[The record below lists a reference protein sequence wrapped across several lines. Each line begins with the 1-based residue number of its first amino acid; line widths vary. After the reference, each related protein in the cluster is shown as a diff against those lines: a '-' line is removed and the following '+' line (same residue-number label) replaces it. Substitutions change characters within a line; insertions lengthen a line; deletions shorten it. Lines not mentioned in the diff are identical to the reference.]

1 MSGDSFDPQ
10 SPVEAKEVK
19 EVFVRLGRIM
29 LLQVSGHEIGTTRE
43 HPFWV
48 KDRGWVTAGE
58 LKEGDLLAGE
68 ADGRWLAV
76 ERLEDTGR
84 LETVYN
90 LRVQDYH
97 TYFVGSEEWGF
108 SVWAHNAS
116 CSAGEAPG
124 RPAGY
129 TRMQDYIPHLDNPAT
144 AATTRLTPEQAFA
157 LQENL
162 QAIANRT
169 VPAVRTNIQGGRA
182 VADAT
187 QGLQG
192 QLNLPRFRFI
202 DQVPGGRAAI
212 DAILREF
219 PNLTFPH

>member
-1 MSGDSFDPQ
+1 MLSRAESDPQ

-108 SVWAHNAS
+108 SVSAHNAS
-116 CSAGEAPG
+116 CSAGEAPKPEVMPGAEARTRPGNSG
-124 RPAGY
+124 RGTPKRPGFKPKMPPAG
-129 TRMQDYIPHLDNPAT
+129 TRAINEHPDTKNIVHQIKRN
-144 AATTRLTPEQAFA
+144 
-157 LQENL
+157 LQEDGVGPASYVGVAPNGDIIVSNPDGTASNL
-162 QAIANRT
+162 GSWWHYR
-169 VPAVRTNIQGGRA
+169 
-182 VADAT
+182 
-187 QGLQG
+187 
-192 QLNLPRFRFI
+192 
-202 DQVPGGRAAI
+202 
-212 DAILREF
+212 
-219 PNLTFPH
+219 